1 MTILEFALDYL
12 DKGFSVF
19 PVMSPTMLKNN
30 PSKKAREEYA
40 KKKLS
45 NQECE
50 EPLSEEEVMRQ
61 FMTYKCKQPLVP
73 WKKYQTQLP
82 TKEEVHHWFTMNP
95 DANIGVITG
104 PVSNLLVFDLDSQHA
119 EEYAEE
125 NGGFPDTPISIT
137 GRGRHVWVKYPEG
150 IDFKNSVN
158 KNLDI
163 DIRADGGFVVAPPS
177 QHGSGNF
184 YEWQEGY
191 SLADYKLAPC
201 NEWMMYYLE
210 HLHEA
215 PDKKKE
221 PPTEIASVLEW
232 VDTNKSSKKKES
244 SENEIVEILKN
255 GCSQGSRNHTATK
268 VAGHLIKTIKNK
280 DEAMVMLE
288 NWNLKNNPP
297 LDFSELKSVF
307 ESVAAM
313 EKKSQKEAA
322 KAEEINIEALLDT
335 ESGIL
340 KEYNQNHNK
349 IPFAS
354 NNLKTLANKMNGGL
368 IGGRF
373 YVLGGI
379 PSAGKTALVNNIG
392 DNICLSGYPVLCF
405 SLDDG
410 KSELRNRTIARFN
423 KISIEELNNRRI
435 SQDDMSQKLKNQ
447 DIQKIFKMK
456 YIVERSIDIEKWEP
470 ILEKIKNKHGKYPVI
485 MIDYLRKIKSEGP
498 IADERLRVDGM
509 LIKLTDLAK
518 KYNIP
523 IIAIS
528 ELARDSYKAGQRLSM
543 ASFKESGS
551 IEYEA
556 SWLGVLAIVDDDNG
570 GYKLKQDWEKLIN
583 AGGAVDLICFKAK
596 RGTGFTGRIP
606 LEIDKDLM
614 TFTDRKN
621 NAGNKPKKTNFD

>member
-1 MTILEFALDYL
+1 MSMLNFALNYL
-12 DKGFSVF
+12 DRGFSVF
-19 PVMSPTMLKNN
+19 PVMSPTMLKKN
-30 PSKKAREEYA
+30 PSAKIKEEYA

-45 NQECE
+45 NQERE
-50 EPLSEEEVMRQ
+50 ESLPETEVMQQ
-61 FMTYKCKQPLVP
+61 FVTYKCKQPLVP
-73 WKKYQTQLP
+73 WKEFQNRLP
-82 TKEEVHHWFTMNP
+82 TKDEVTQWFTMNP
-95 DANIGVITG
+95 DANIGIVTG
-104 PVSNLLVFDLDSQHA
+104 KVSNLLVFDLDSTHA

-125 NGGFPDTPISIT
+125 NGGFPDTPISAT
-137 GRGRHVWVKYPEG
+137 GRGRHIWMKYPEG

-158 KNLDI
+158 KVLDI

-191 SLADYKLAPC
+191 SLDDYDLAPC

-210 HLHEA
+210 HMHEA

-221 PPTEIASVLEW
+221 SRTEIASVIERL
-232 VDTNKSSKKKES
+232 DTNHSANKKEII
-244 SENEIVEILKN
+244 ENEIVSILKN
-255 GCSQGSRNHTATK
+255 GCSQGERNHTAAK

-280 DEAMVMLE
+280 DEALAMME

-297 LDFSELKSVF
+297 LDASELKGVF
-307 ESVAAM
+307 ESVAKL
-313 EKKSQKEAA
+313 EKKSQKEAT

-340 KEYNQNHNK
+340 REYEQNHNK
-349 IPFAS
+349 IPFAGS
-354 NNLKTLANKMNGGL
+354 NLKALANTMNGGL
-368 IGGRF
+368 IGGRL
-373 YVLGGI
+373 YILGGI

-410 KSELRNRTIARFN
+410 KSELRNRTIARFS
-423 KISIEELNNRRI
+423 KISIEEFNNRRI
-435 SQDDMSQKLKNQ
+435 SQDDLVKNLKNT
-447 DIQKIFKMK
+447 DIQKIIKLK
-456 YIVERSIDIEKWEP
+456 YIVERVIDIEKWDP
-470 ILEKIKNKHGKYPVI
+470 LLEKIRHKHGKYPVI
-485 MIDYLRKIKSEGP
+485 IIDYLRKMKSEGTTL
-498 IADERLRVDGM
+498 DERLRVDGI
-509 LIKLTDLAK
+509 LIRLTDMAK
-518 KYNIP
+518 KYNVP
-523 IIAIS
+523 IVAIS

-543 ASFKESGS
+543 ASFKESGT

-556 SWLGVLAIVDDDNG
+556 SWLGVLALVDEDSG

-606 LEIDKDLM
+606 LKVNKDQMLVID
-614 TFTDRKN
+614 RH
-621 NAGNKPKKTNFD
+621 NKPEPKATVSSFD